1 MSHFIEHIFYIN
13 LEHRTDRR
21 AEIESELDAYG
32 LKYERFNAFYTPPDG
47 FIGCAQSHLAVLKL
61 ARERGYK
68 NILIVEDDFKFVV
81 SKEEF
86 EGNFNSEVTK
96 KVWESALAV
105 VDDEEADAIIQNQ
118 IADELSTLLDEKE

>member
-1 MSHFIEHIFYIN
+1 MITTVKALKEN
-13 LEHRTDRR
+13 LNENFTDTDS
-21 AEIESELDAYG
+21 IY
-32 LKYERFNAFYTPPDG
+32 
-47 FIGCAQSHLAVLKL
+47 VL
-61 ARERGYK
+61 
-68 NILIVEDDFKFVV
+68 FF

-86 EGNFNSEVTK
+86 EGNFTSEVTK

>member
-1 MSHFIEHIFYIN
+1 MITTVKALKEN
-13 LEHRTDRR
+13 LNENFTDTDS
-21 AEIESELDAYG
+21 IY
-32 LKYERFNAFYTPPDG
+32 
-47 FIGCAQSHLAVLKL
+47 VL
-61 ARERGYK
+61 
-68 NILIVEDDFKFVV
+68 FF

-105 VDDEEADAIIQNQ
+105 VEEADAIIQNQ

>member
-1 MSHFIEHIFYIN
+1 MITTVKALKEN
-13 LEHRTDRR
+13 LNENFTDTDS
-21 AEIESELDAYG
+21 IY
-32 LKYERFNAFYTPPDG
+32 
-47 FIGCAQSHLAVLKL
+47 VL
-61 ARERGYK
+61 
-68 NILIVEDDFKFVV
+68 FF

-86 EGNFNSEVTK
+86 ESNFNSEVTN

>member
-1 MSHFIEHIFYIN
+1 MITTVKALKEN
-13 LEHRTDRR
+13 LNENFTDT
-21 AEIESELDAYG
+21 ESIY
-32 LKYERFNAFYTPPDG
+32 
-47 FIGCAQSHLAVLKL
+47 VL
-61 ARERGYK
+61 
-68 NILIVEDDFKFVV
+68 FF

-86 EGNFNSEVTK
+86 EGNFTSEVTN

>member
-1 MSHFIEHIFYIN
+1 MITTVKALKEN
-13 LEHRTDRR
+13 LNENFTDTDS
-21 AEIESELDAYG
+21 IY
-32 LKYERFNAFYTPPDG
+32 
-47 FIGCAQSHLAVLKL
+47 VL
-61 ARERGYK
+61 
-68 NILIVEDDFKFVV
+68 FF

-86 EGNFNSEVTK
+86 ESNFDSEVTN

>member
-1 MSHFIEHIFYIN
+1 MITTVKALKEN
-13 LEHRTDRR
+13 LTENFTDT
-21 AEIESELDAYG
+21 ESIY
-32 LKYERFNAFYTPPDG
+32 
-47 FIGCAQSHLAVLKL
+47 VL
-61 ARERGYK
+61 
-68 NILIVEDDFKFVV
+68 FF

-118 IADELSTLLDEKE
+118 IADELSTLLDEKEQP